1 LLEIGSVVSEEK
13 ISPKNI
19 QRTKDGG
26 TTMKDVM

>member
-13 ISPKNI
+13 NSQKIDK
-19 QRTKDGG
+19 RTKDGG